1 MLSIKKELENRSLD
15 VLQEAAEKVR
25 HDLKIELIGQ
35 GHVLTGDLLRSI
47 TVSKT
52 STTDEAE
59 ANILMNDYFNVVNTG
74 VRANRIPYRG
84 RGNGGKSKYIQGLI
98 RFWKIK
104 KGLGEKEATRAAFAL
119 ANKHK
124 KEGMFTANSRK
135 FAAFKRRFKFFNRT
149 TDDNK
154 DINKVVDKLENVGT
168 DVANL
173 IIDQFILDIK

>member
-1 MLSIKKELENRSLD
+1 MSFYPGIIKR
-15 VLQEAAEKVR
+15 VY
-25 HDLKIELIGQ
+25 
-35 GHVLTGDLLRSI
+35 
-47 TVSKT
+47 
-52 STTDEAE
+52 
-59 ANILMNDYFNVVNTG
+59 YFNVVNTG
-74 VRANRIPYRG
+74 VKSNRIPYRG

-135 FAAFKRRFKFFNRT
+135 FAAFKRRFKFFNRI

-154 DINKVVDKLENVGT
+154 DINKVVDKLEN
-168 DVANL
+168 DVPMNSRPQQMPSTY
-173 IIDQFILDIK
+173 QFFLTCEV